1 MRVLLFHTETH
12 DILNSYVDIK
22 HHSIM
27 SRVEYGAIRVMV
39 MLVRSVARGMD
50 RGGGHDSPQL
60 GKIQYSRYEF
70 IKFSNASK
78 HLSTFFEFAPAHG
91 SGKMFYFGSCAP
103 FLL

>member
-39 MLVRSVARGMD
+39 MLVRSVARGVD
-50 RGGGHDSPQL
+50 RGGGMTPLSSAKSNIL
-60 GKIQYSRYEF
+60 GM
-70 IKFSNASK
+70 N
-78 HLSTFFEFAPAHG
+78 L
-91 SGKMFYFGSCAP
+91 
-103 FLL
+103 